1 MTSQPIRIY
10 FFSPVP
16 WEFLRQR
23 SQHLA
28 DQFRSLGVPVTF
40 IESVSIRG
48 ALSKGVVSFIF
59 AALRSIYWIVRSV
72 LWIERTGRLERTEA
86 SESTGKSE
94 SRPRPMRE
102 AASDVKRP
110 SFEILTPPITLP
122 LNRFDS
128 PLVEKLN
135 ARIHRRFL
143 LKKILRQMP
152 ADETSIAFVEQLPW
166 APALRN
172 GDFDRWYVDF
182 LDDVT
187 VYAGKSSPERFV
199 GFLRHL
205 APMADAAFVTAE
217 KLEPML
223 RGYGYACP
231 VVRVPNGVDHEWFQ
245 KTAASGRV
253 VGDLARIP
261 RPRAGYVGAVYRW
274 IDFPLVAAAAHAN
287 PEVSFV
293 FIGPYDDA
301 ANLERLRVAPN
312 IYWLPAK
319 PYADMPLCIREF
331 DVCLIPFA
339 AGEVAETTNPV
350 KLFEYFSLG
359 KPVIS
364 TPMAELQKYRE
375 LLYIVEGSDEFSRE
389 LKRALREQGARTI
402 EARKDVARAHSWRA
416 HASTILDVMKA
427 G

>member
-1 MTSQPIRIY
+1 MTTPDRMRIY

-28 DQFRSLGVPVTF
+28 DQFRLLGVPVTF
-40 IESVSIRG
+40 IESTSIRG
-48 ALSKGVVSFIF
+48 SIAKGYGPFIL
-59 AALRSIYWIVRSV
+59 AALRSLYWMIRSV
-72 LWIERTGRLERTEA
+72 LWIERAAKPGR
-86 SESTGKSE
+86 STSSPVG
-94 SRPRPMRE
+94 
-102 AASDVKRP
+102 RP
-110 SFEILTPPITLP
+110 SFEILAPPITLP

-128 PLVEKLN
+128 PFVEKLN
-135 ARIHRRFL
+135 ARVHRRFL
-143 LKKILRQMP
+143 WKKVLRSMP
-152 ADETSIAFVEQLPW
+152 AGETSVAFVEQLPW
-166 APALRN
+166 APAIRT
-172 GDFDRWYVDF
+172 GDFDRLYVDF

-187 VYAGKSSPERFV
+187 VYAGKSSPERFI

-205 APMADAAFVTAE
+205 APMASAAFVTAE

-223 RGYGYACP
+223 AGYGYSCP
-231 VVRVPNGVDHEWFQ
+231 MFRVPNGVDHEWFQ
-245 KTAASGRV
+245 KTAASDRV
-253 VGDLARIP
+253 IEDLARIP

-274 IDFPLVAAAAHAN
+274 IDFPLVAAAAEAN
-287 PEVSFV
+287 PDVSFV

-301 ANLERLRVAPN
+301 ANLERLRVTPN
-312 IYWLPAK
+312 IHWLPAK

-359 KPVIS
+359 KPVLS
-364 TPMAELQKYRE
+364 TPMAELQKYKD
-375 LLYIVEGSDEFSRE
+375 LLYIVDGPEGFSRAFR
-389 LKRALREQGARTI
+389 RALDEKSPASV
-402 EARKDVARAHSWRA
+402 ESRKEIARAHSWRA

>member
-1 MTSQPIRIY
+1 MTPSERMRIY

-40 IESVSIRG
+40 IESTSIRG
-48 ALSKGVVSFIF
+48 ALAKGFGSFF
-59 AALRSIYWIVRSV
+59 VAAVRSLYWLVRSI
-72 LWIERTGRLERTEA
+72 LWIEGSGSSARAGA
-86 SESTGKSE
+86 S
-94 SRPRPMRE
+94 
-102 AASDVKRP
+102 AAARP

-143 LKKILRQMP
+143 WKEILRTMP
-152 ADETSIAFVEQLPW
+152 EGETSIAFVEQLPW
-166 APALRN
+166 APAIRN
-172 GDFDRWYVDF
+172 RDFDRLYVDF

-187 VYAGKSSPERFV
+187 VYAGKSSPERFI

-205 APMADAAFVTAE
+205 APMASAAFVTAE
-217 KLEPML
+217 KLQPML
-223 RGYGYACP
+223 KGYGYTCP
-231 VVRVPNGVDHEWFQ
+231 MVRVPNGVDHEWFVR
-245 KTAASGRV
+245 TAESDRTIE
-253 VGDLARIP
+253 DLARIP

-274 IDFPLVAAAAHAN
+274 IDFPLVAAAARAN
-287 PEVSFV
+287 PDVSFV

-312 IYWLPAK
+312 IHWLPAK

-331 DVCLIPFA
+331 DACLIPFA

-364 TPMAELQKYRE
+364 TPMTELQKYAD
-375 LLYIVEGSDEFSRE
+375 LLYIVKGPGDFSRAF
-389 LKRALREQGARTI
+389 KQALDEHDPRTI
-402 EARKDVARAHSWRA
+402 DARREVARAHSWRA
-416 HASTILDVMKA
+416 HALHILEVMKA

>member
-1 MTSQPIRIY
+1 MTSSQPIRIY

-40 IESVSIRG
+40 IESTSIRG
-48 ALSKGVVSFIF
+48 SLAKGFLSFFV
-59 AALRSIYWIVRSV
+59 AALRSLYWLVMSL
-72 LWIERTGRLERTEA
+72 LWSEGRRQ
-86 SESTGKSE
+86 
-94 SRPRPMRE
+94 SRRPLGSPV
-102 AASDVKRP
+102 ARP
-110 SFEILTPPITLP
+110 LFEILAPPITLP

-143 LKKILRQMP
+143 WKRVLRSMP
-152 ADETSIAFVEQLPW
+152 AGETSVAFVEQLPW
-166 APALRN
+166 AASIRS
-172 GDFDRWYVDF
+172 GDFNRLYVDF

-187 VYAGKSSPERFV
+187 VYAGKSPPERFV
-199 GFLRHL
+199 GFLRQF
-205 APMADAAFVTAE
+205 APMANAAFVTAE
-217 KLEPML
+217 KLEPLL
-223 RGYGYACP
+223 RGYGYTCP
-231 VVRVPNGVDHEWFQ
+231 MVRVPNGVDHEWFQ
-245 KTAASGRV
+245 KAAESDRRIE
-253 VGDLARIP
+253 DLSRIP

-274 IDFPLVAAAAHAN
+274 IDFRLVASAAKAN
-287 PEVSFV
+287 PDVSFV

-312 IYWLPAK
+312 IHWLPAR
-319 PYADMPLCIREF
+319 PYGDMPLCIREF

-359 KPVIS
+359 KPVLS
-364 TPMAELQKYRE
+364 TPMAELRKYRD
-375 LLYIVEGSDEFSRE
+375 LLYIVEGPEEFSIAFK
-389 LKRALREQGARTI
+389 LALEEKDHRTI
-402 EARKDVARAHSWRA
+402 EARKEVARAHSWRE
-416 HASTILDVMKA
+416 HASTILEVMKA
-427 G
+427 V